1 MARIR
6 SVKPEL
12 WTDSDFVELSI
23 VARLLFVALWNFASD
38 YGVLPDKPKQLKM
51 QCLPGDN
58 VEIVP
63 LLDELVTRRFLVRT
77 CDPTGTP
84 VLIVRTFT
92 QHQKVDK
99 RTPGRWGD
107 PATWTNPPLNFGEDS
122 PSAPRIPPTDRT
134 GQDRTGGEWK
144 GEDED
149 RTAPALVRQLRPVP
163 DEPQRSSSF
172 DATIEIAS
180 EAITDQRNDVNASDR
195 EKYARGVAKNLREE
209 RSRFIDDH
217 LAAGETPVAIAALL
231 ADSRVS
237 AVVAAR
243 NLGYQAMEA

>member
-12 WTDSDFVELSI
+12 WTDADFVELSPF
-23 VARLLFVALWNFASD
+23 ARLLFVALLNFASD
-38 YGVLPDKPKQLKM
+38 FGVLPDKPKQLKM
-51 QCLPGDN
+51 QCLPGDS

-63 LLDELVTRRFLVRT
+63 LLDELVARRFLVRT

-107 PATWTNPPLNFGEDS
+107 PATWANPTLNFGEDS

-134 GQDRTGGEWK
+134 GQDRKGGEWK
-144 GEDED
+144 GEDEEG
-149 RTAPALVRQLRPVP
+149 TAPAPVRKLRPVP
-163 DEPQRSSSF
+163 DESSRSSSF

-180 EAITDQRNDVNASDR
+180 EAITDQRNDVSSRDR
-195 EKYARGVAKNLREE
+195 EKYARGVAKNLRDE
-209 RSRFIDDH
+209 RSRFIEDH
-217 LAAGETPVAIAALL
+217 IDAGDGPVAIAALL
-231 ADSRVS
+231 ADSQVS
-237 AVVAAR
+237 AAVAAR
-243 NLGYQAMEA
+243 KLGYVKEA